1 MKLYIDLSFF
11 IGYYRSC
18 NLLGGFE
25 AMNKKV
31 YVLAIAA
38 FVVGTVEL
46 ILGGIL
52 DLIAT
57 DLHLSLAKAG
67 YLISI
72 FSLVYALSA
81 PILLNVTAR
90 FERKKVYMYTLLVF
104 LISNLISAFS
114 VNFYMLMAGRML
126 GAATGSL
133 IFVLSLTLASGI
145 VEPEY
150 KGRAVGTITM
160 GGSASLILGV
170 PIGIFVGN
178 ALGWREVFML
188 IAILTV
194 LVMAAIGVAMNRVQP
209 APAVSLQNQLKA
221 LWNPKMLAIHITT
234 LLVLA
239 GHLTLYAYFTPFLQA
254 TIGASPTAITLIYM
268 MFGLAAVAGGG
279 MGGMLSDR
287 LHPAKAIVM
296 VLIPFMIS
304 MAVIPF
310 STGLPLIAFLLLL
323 SIWGALSWT
332 VTPVQNSLIIK
343 TSPETSEI
351 LISTN
356 SGIAHAG
363 IALGTYI
370 GGLVIDH
377 SSIMNTGWVGSIL
390 VCVGLGSALV
400 AVNMKEKHVH
410 AVA

>member
-1 MKLYIDLSFF
+1 
-11 IGYYRSC
+11 
-18 NLLGGFE
+18 
-25 AMNKKV
+25 MNKKV

-57 DLHLSLAKAG
+57 DLHLSYAKAG

-72 FSLVYALSA
+72 FSLVYAISA

-90 FERKKVYMYTLLVF
+90 FERKKVYLCTLVVF

-114 VNFYMLMAGRML
+114 VNFYMLMAGRAL

-133 IFVLSLTLASGI
+133 IFVLSLTLAARI
-145 VEPEY
+145 VEPQY
-150 KGRAVGTITM
+150 KGRAVGIITM

-170 PIGIFVGN
+170 PLGIFVGN
-178 ALGWREVFML
+178 MAGWREVFIF
-188 IAILTV
+188 IAILTA
-194 LVMAAIGVAMNRVQP
+194 LVIVAISIAMDRVQP
-209 APAVSLQNQLKA
+209 IPVVPLKKQLSA
-221 LWNPKMLAIHITT
+221 LWNPRMLAIHATT

-254 TIGASPTAITLIYM
+254 TIGASSTMVTFIYV
-268 MFGLAAVAGGG
+268 MFGIAAVAGGG
-279 MGGMLSDR
+279 IGGLLSDR
-287 LHPAKAIVM
+287 LHPAKAIIIVLVPFIITM
-296 VLIPFMIS
+296 ALIPVS
-304 MAVIPF
+304 V
-310 STGLPLIAFLLLL
+310 GLPLIAFLLLL
-323 SIWGALSWT
+323 SVWSALSWT

-343 TSPETSEI
+343 TSPETADT

-370 GGLVIDH
+370 GGMVIDH
-377 SSIMNTGWVGSIL
+377 SAIQYTGWVGSIL
-390 VCVGLGSALV
+390 ILLGLVTAIY
-400 AVNMKEKHVH
+400 AITRKEHIVQ
-410 AVA
+410 AVAQ

>member
-1 MKLYIDLSFF
+1 
-11 IGYYRSC
+11 
-18 NLLGGFE
+18 
-25 AMNKKV
+25 MNKKV

-81 PILLNVTAR
+81 PILLNMTAR
-90 FERKKVYMYTLLVF
+90 FERKKVYMCTLFVF

-114 VNFYMLMAGRML
+114 TSFYMLMAGRAL

-133 IFVLSLTLASGI
+133 IFVLSLTLAARI
-145 VEPEY
+145 VEPQY

-170 PIGIFVGN
+170 PLGIFVGN
-178 ALGWREVFML
+178 LAGWREVFML
-188 IAILTV
+188 IAILTAV
-194 LVMAAIGVAMNRVQP
+194 VMVAIWIAMDRVQP
-209 APAVSLQNQLKA
+209 IPAVSLKKQLTA
-221 LWNPKMLAIHITT
+221 LWNPKMLAIHATT

-239 GHLTLYAYFTPFLQA
+239 GHLTLYAYFTPFLQE
-254 TIGASPTAITLIYM
+254 TLGASATMVTFIYM
-268 MFGLAAVAGGG
+268 MFGIAAVAGGG
-279 MGGMLSDR
+279 IGGMLSDR
-287 LHPAKAIVM
+287 LHPAKAIVI
-296 VLIPFMIS
+296 VLIPFIVS
-304 MAVIPF
+304 MAIIPF
-310 STGLPLIAFLLLL
+310 SVQLPLIAFLILL
-323 SIWGALSWT
+323 SIWSALSWT

-343 TSPETSEI
+343 TSPETAET
-351 LISTN
+351 LNSTN

-370 GGLVIDH
+370 GGMVIDH
-377 SSIMNTGWVGSIL
+377 SSILHTGWVGSVLIL
-390 VCVGLGSALV
+390 LGLVSAIYAISV
-400 AVNMKEKHVH
+400 KEKTIQ

>member
-1 MKLYIDLSFF
+1 
-11 IGYYRSC
+11 
-18 NLLGGFE
+18 
-25 AMNKKV
+25 MNKKV

-81 PILLNVTAR
+81 PILLNMTAR
-90 FERKKVYMYTLLVF
+90 FERKKVYMCTLFVF

-114 VNFYMLMAGRML
+114 TSFYMLMAGRAL

-133 IFVLSLTLASGI
+133 IFVLSLTLAARI
-145 VEPEY
+145 VKPQY

-170 PIGIFVGN
+170 PLGIFVGN
-178 ALGWREVFML
+178 LAGWREVFML
-188 IAILTV
+188 IAILTAV
-194 LVMAAIGVAMNRVQP
+194 VMVAIWIAMDRVQP
-209 APAVSLQNQLKA
+209 IPAVSLKKQLTA
-221 LWNPKMLAIHITT
+221 LWNPKMLAIHATT

-239 GHLTLYAYFTPFLQA
+239 GHLTLYAYFTPFLQE
-254 TIGASPTAITLIYM
+254 TLGASATMVTFIYM
-268 MFGLAAVAGGG
+268 MFGIAAVAGGG
-279 MGGMLSDR
+279 IGGMLSDR
-287 LHPAKAIVM
+287 LHPAKAIVI
-296 VLIPFMIS
+296 VLIPFIVS
-304 MAVIPF
+304 MAIIPF
-310 STGLPLIAFLLLL
+310 SVQLPLIAFLILL
-323 SIWGALSWT
+323 SIWSALSWT

-343 TSPETSEI
+343 TSPETAET

-370 GGLVIDH
+370 GGMVIDH
-377 SSIMNTGWVGSIL
+377 SSILNTGWVGSVLIL
-390 VCVGLGSALV
+390 LGLVSAIYAISV
-400 AVNMKEKHVH
+400 KEKTIQ

>member
-1 MKLYIDLSFF
+1 
-11 IGYYRSC
+11 
-18 NLLGGFE
+18 
-25 AMNKKV
+25 MNKKV

-57 DLHLSLAKAG
+57 DLHLSYAKAG

-72 FSLVYALSA
+72 FSLVYAISA

-90 FERKKVYMYTLLVF
+90 FERKKVYLCTLAVF
-104 LISNLISAFS
+104 LMSNLISAFS
-114 VNFYMLMAGRML
+114 VNFYMLMAGRAL

-133 IFVLSLTLASGI
+133 IFVLSLTLAARI
-145 VEPEY
+145 VEPQY
-150 KGRAVGTITM
+150 KGRAVGIITM

-170 PIGIFVGN
+170 PLGIFVGN
-178 ALGWREVFML
+178 MAGWREVFIF
-188 IAILTV
+188 IAILTA
-194 LVMAAIGVAMNRVQP
+194 LVIVAISIAMERVQP
-209 APAVSLQNQLKA
+209 IPVVPLKKQLSA
-221 LWNPKMLAIHITT
+221 LWNPRMLAIHATT

-254 TIGASPTAITLIYM
+254 TIGASSTMVTFIYV
-268 MFGLAAVAGGG
+268 MFGIAAVAGGG
-279 MGGMLSDR
+279 IGGLLSDR
-287 LHPAKAIVM
+287 LHPAKAIII
-296 VLIPFMIS
+296 VLVPFMIT
-304 MAVIPF
+304 MALIPV
-310 STGLPLIAFLLLL
+310 SVGLPLIAFLLLL
-323 SIWGALSWT
+323 SVWSALSWT

-343 TSPETSEI
+343 TSPETADT

-370 GGLVIDH
+370 GGMVIDH
-377 SSIMNTGWVGSIL
+377 SAIQHTGWVGSIL
-390 VCVGLGSALV
+390 ILLGLVTAIYAISR
-400 AVNMKEKHVH
+400 KEHSVQ

>member
-1 MKLYIDLSFF
+1 
-11 IGYYRSC
+11 
-18 NLLGGFE
+18 
-25 AMNKKV
+25 MNKKV

-81 PILLNVTAR
+81 PILLNMTAR
-90 FERKKVYMYTLLVF
+90 YERKKVYMCTLFVF

-114 VNFYMLMAGRML
+114 TSFYMLMAGRAL

-133 IFVLSLTLASGI
+133 IFVLSLTLAARI
-145 VEPEY
+145 VEPQY

-170 PIGIFVGN
+170 PLGIFVGN
-178 ALGWREVFML
+178 LAGWREVFML
-188 IAILTV
+188 IAILTAV
-194 LVMAAIGVAMNRVQP
+194 VMVAIWIAMDRVQP
-209 APAVSLQNQLKA
+209 IPAVSLKKQLTA
-221 LWNPKMLAIHITT
+221 LWNPKMLAIHATT

-239 GHLTLYAYFTPFLQA
+239 GHLTLYAYFTPFLQE
-254 TIGASPTAITLIYM
+254 TLGASATMVTFIYM
-268 MFGLAAVAGGG
+268 MFGIAAVAGGG
-279 MGGMLSDR
+279 IGGMLSDR
-287 LHPAKAIVM
+287 LHPAKAIVI
-296 VLIPFMIS
+296 VLIPFIVS

-310 STGLPLIAFLLLL
+310 SVGLPLIAFLLLL
-323 SIWGALSWT
+323 SIWSALSWT

-343 TSPETSEI
+343 TSPETAET

-377 SSIMNTGWVGSIL
+377 SSILNTGWVGSVLIL
-390 VCVGLGSALV
+390 LGLVSAIYAISV
-400 AVNMKEKHVH
+400 KEKSVQ

>member
-1 MKLYIDLSFF
+1 
-11 IGYYRSC
+11 
-18 NLLGGFE
+18 
-25 AMNKKV
+25 MNKKV

-81 PILLNVTAR
+81 PILLNMTAR
-90 FERKKVYMYTLLVF
+90 FERKKVYMCTLFVF

-114 VNFYMLMAGRML
+114 SSFYMLMAGRAL

-133 IFVLSLTLASGI
+133 IFVLSLTLAARI
-145 VEPEY
+145 VKPKY

-170 PIGIFVGN
+170 PLGIFVGN
-178 ALGWREVFML
+178 LAGWREVFML
-188 IAILTV
+188 IAILTAV
-194 LVMAAIGVAMNRVQP
+194 VMIAIWIAMDRVQP
-209 APAVSLQNQLKA
+209 IPAVSLKKQLSA
-221 LWNPKMLAIHITT
+221 LWNPKMLAIHATT

-239 GHLTLYAYFTPFLQA
+239 GHLTLYAYFTPFLQE
-254 TIGASPTAITLIYM
+254 TLGASATMVTFIYM
-268 MFGLAAVAGGG
+268 MFGIAAVAGGG
-279 MGGMLSDR
+279 IGGMLSDR
-287 LHPAKAIVM
+287 LHPAKAIII
-296 VLIPFMIS
+296 VLIPFIVS

-310 STGLPLIAFLLLL
+310 SVGLPLIAFLLLL
-323 SIWGALSWT
+323 SIWSALSWT

-343 TSPETSEI
+343 TSPETAET

-370 GGLVIDH
+370 GGMVIDH
-377 SSIMNTGWVGSIL
+377 SSILNTGWVGSVLIL
-390 VCVGLGSALV
+390 LGLVSAIYAISV
-400 AVNMKEKHVH
+400 KEKTVQ

>member
-1 MKLYIDLSFF
+1 
-11 IGYYRSC
+11 
-18 NLLGGFE
+18 
-25 AMNKKV
+25 MNKKV

-57 DLHLSLAKAG
+57 DLHLSLSKAG

-81 PILLNVTAR
+81 PILLNMTAR
-90 FERKKVYMYTLLVF
+90 FERKKVYMCTLFVF

-114 VNFYMLMAGRML
+114 SSFYMLMAGRAL

-133 IFVLSLTLASGI
+133 IFVLSLTLAARI
-145 VEPEY
+145 VEPQY

-170 PIGIFVGN
+170 PLGIFVGN
-178 ALGWREVFML
+178 LAGWREVFML
-188 IAILTV
+188 IAILTAV
-194 LVMAAIGVAMNRVQP
+194 VMVAIWIAMDRVQP
-209 APAVSLQNQLKA
+209 IPAVSLKKQLSA
-221 LWNPKMLAIHITT
+221 LWNPKMLAIHATT

-239 GHLTLYAYFTPFLQA
+239 GHLTLYAYFTPFLQE
-254 TIGASPTAITLIYM
+254 TLGASATMVTFIYM
-268 MFGLAAVAGGG
+268 MFGIAAVAGGG
-279 MGGMLSDR
+279 IGGMLSDR
-287 LHPAKAIVM
+287 LHPAKAIII
-296 VLIPFMIS
+296 VLIPFIVS

-310 STGLPLIAFLLLL
+310 SVGLPLIAFLLLL
-323 SIWGALSWT
+323 SIWSALSWT

-343 TSPETSEI
+343 TSPETAET

-370 GGLVIDH
+370 GGMVIDH
-377 SSIMNTGWVGSIL
+377 SSILNTGWVGSVLIL
-390 VCVGLGSALV
+390 LGLVSAIYAISV
-400 AVNMKEKHVH
+400 KEKTVQ

>member
-1 MKLYIDLSFF
+1 
-11 IGYYRSC
+11 
-18 NLLGGFE
+18 
-25 AMNKKV
+25 MNKKV

-57 DLHLSLAKAG
+57 DLHLSYAKAG

-72 FSLVYALSA
+72 FSLVYAISA

-90 FERKKVYMYTLLVF
+90 FERKKVYLCTLVVF
-104 LISNLISAFS
+104 LMSNLISAFS
-114 VNFYMLMAGRML
+114 VNFYMLMAGRAL

-133 IFVLSLTLASGI
+133 IFVLSLTLAARI
-145 VEPEY
+145 VEPQY
-150 KGRAVGTITM
+150 KGRAVGIITM

-170 PIGIFVGN
+170 PLGIFVGN
-178 ALGWREVFML
+178 LAGWREVFIF
-188 IAILTV
+188 IAILTA
-194 LVMAAIGVAMNRVQP
+194 LVIVAISIAMERVQP
-209 APAVSLQNQLKA
+209 IPVVPLKKQLSA
-221 LWNPKMLAIHITT
+221 LWNPRMLAIHATT

-254 TIGASPTAITLIYM
+254 TIGASSTMVTFIYV
-268 MFGLAAVAGGG
+268 MFGIAAVAGGG
-279 MGGMLSDR
+279 IGGLLSDR
-287 LHPAKAIVM
+287 LHPAKAIII
-296 VLIPFMIS
+296 VLVPFMIT
-304 MAVIPF
+304 MALIPV
-310 STGLPLIAFLLLL
+310 SVGLPLIAFLLLL
-323 SIWGALSWT
+323 SVWSALSWT

-343 TSPETSEI
+343 TSPETADT

-370 GGLVIDH
+370 GGMVIDH
-377 SSIMNTGWVGSIL
+377 SAIQHTGWVGSIL
-390 VCVGLGSALV
+390 ILLGLVTAIY
-400 AVNMKEKHVH
+400 AITRKEHSVQ
-410 AVA
+410 AVAQ

>member
-1 MKLYIDLSFF
+1 
-11 IGYYRSC
+11 
-18 NLLGGFE
+18 
-25 AMNKKV
+25 MNKKV

-114 VNFYMLMAGRML
+114 LNFYMLMAGRML
-126 GAATGSL
+126 GAAAGSL
-133 IFVLSLTLASGI
+133 IFVLSLTLASRI

-279 MGGMLSDR
+279 MGGLLSDR

>member
-1 MKLYIDLSFF
+1 
-11 IGYYRSC
+11 
-18 NLLGGFE
+18 
-25 AMNKKV
+25 MNKKV

-90 FERKKVYMYTLLVF
+90 FERKNVYMVTLLVF

-126 GAATGSL
+126 GAAAGSL
-133 IFVLSLTLASGI
+133 IFVLSLTLASRI

-160 GGSASLILGV
+160 GGSASLVLGV
-170 PIGIFVGN
+170 PIGIYVGN
-178 ALGWREVFML
+178 AFGWREVFML

-194 LVMAAIGVAMNRVQP
+194 LVMVSIGLAMDRVQP
-209 APAVSLQNQLKA
+209 APAVSLKNQLKA
-221 LWNPKMLAIHITT
+221 LWNPKMLAIHTTT

-239 GHLTLYAYFTPFLQA
+239 GHLTLYAYFTPFLQE
-254 TIGASPTAITLIYM
+254 TIGASATAITLIYM

-279 MGGMLSDR
+279 IGGMLSDR
-287 LHPAKAIVM
+287 LHPAKAILI
-296 VLIPFMIS
+296 VLVPFMIS

-310 STGLPLIAFLLLL
+310 TTGLPLIAFLLLL
-323 SIWGALSWT
+323 SVWGALSWT

-390 VCVGLGSALV
+390 VCAGLV
-400 AVNMKEKHVH
+400 TAVLAISMKEKHAHVM
-410 AVA
+410 A

>member
-1 MKLYIDLSFF
+1 
-11 IGYYRSC
+11 
-18 NLLGGFE
+18 
-25 AMNKKV
+25 MNKKV

-57 DLHLSLAKAG
+57 DLHLSYAKAG

-72 FSLVYALSA
+72 FSLVYAISA

-90 FERKKVYMYTLLVF
+90 FERKKVYLCTLVVF

-114 VNFYMLMAGRML
+114 VNFYMLMAGRAL

-133 IFVLSLTLASGI
+133 IFVLSLTLAARI
-145 VEPEY
+145 VEPQY
-150 KGRAVGTITM
+150 KGRAVGIITM

-170 PIGIFVGN
+170 PLGIFVGN
-178 ALGWREVFML
+178 MAGWREVFIF
-188 IAILTV
+188 IAILTA
-194 LVMAAIGVAMNRVQP
+194 LVIVAISIAMDRVQP
-209 APAVSLQNQLKA
+209 IPVVPLKKQLSA
-221 LWNPKMLAIHITT
+221 LWNPRMLAIHATT

-254 TIGASPTAITLIYM
+254 TIGASSTMVTFIYV
-268 MFGLAAVAGGG
+268 MFGIAAVAGGG
-279 MGGMLSDR
+279 IGGLLSDR
-287 LHPAKAIVM
+287 LHPAKAIII
-296 VLIPFMIS
+296 VLIPFMIT
-304 MAVIPF
+304 MALIPV
-310 STGLPLIAFLLLL
+310 SVGLPLIAFLLLL
-323 SIWGALSWT
+323 SVWSALSWT

-343 TSPETSEI
+343 TSPETADT

-363 IALGTYI
+363 IAIGTYI
-370 GGLVIDH
+370 GGMVIDH
-377 SSIMNTGWVGSIL
+377 SAIQHTGWVGSIL
-390 VCVGLGSALV
+390 ILLGLVTAIY
-400 AVNMKEKHVH
+400 AITRKEHSVQ

>member
-1 MKLYIDLSFF
+1 
-11 IGYYRSC
+11 
-18 NLLGGFE
+18 
-25 AMNKKV
+25 MNKKV

-81 PILLNVTAR
+81 PILLNMTAR
-90 FERKKVYMYTLLVF
+90 FERKKVYMCTLFVF

-114 VNFYMLMAGRML
+114 TSFYMLMAGRAL

-133 IFVLSLTLASGI
+133 IFVLSLTLAARI
-145 VEPEY
+145 VEPQY

-170 PIGIFVGN
+170 PLGIFVGN
-178 ALGWREVFML
+178 LAGWREVFML
-188 IAILTV
+188 IAILTAV
-194 LVMAAIGVAMNRVQP
+194 VMVAIWIAMDRVQP
-209 APAVSLQNQLKA
+209 IPAVSLKKQLTA
-221 LWNPKMLAIHITT
+221 LWNPKMLAIHATT

-239 GHLTLYAYFTPFLQA
+239 GHLTLYAYFTPFLQE
-254 TIGASPTAITLIYM
+254 TLGASATMVTFIYM
-268 MFGLAAVAGGG
+268 MFGIAAVAGGG
-279 MGGMLSDR
+279 IGGMLSDR
-287 LHPAKAIVM
+287 LHPAKAIVI
-296 VLIPFMIS
+296 VLIPFIVS
-304 MAVIPF
+304 MAIIPF
-310 STGLPLIAFLLLL
+310 SVQLPLIAFLILL
-323 SIWGALSWT
+323 SIWSALSWT

-343 TSPETSEI
+343 TSPETAET

-370 GGLVIDH
+370 GGMVIDH
-377 SSIMNTGWVGSIL
+377 SSILNTGWVGSVLIL
-390 VCVGLGSALV
+390 LGLVSAIYAISV
-400 AVNMKEKHVH
+400 KEKTVQ

>member
-1 MKLYIDLSFF
+1 
-11 IGYYRSC
+11 
-18 NLLGGFE
+18 
-25 AMNKKV
+25 MNKKV

-126 GAATGSL
+126 GAAAGSL
-133 IFVLSLTLASGI
+133 IFVLSLTLASRI

-254 TIGASPTAITLIYM
+254 TIGGSPTAITLIYM

-287 LHPAKAIVM
+287 LHPAKAIVL

>member
-1 MKLYIDLSFF
+1 
-11 IGYYRSC
+11 
-18 NLLGGFE
+18 
-25 AMNKKV
+25 MNKKV

-57 DLHLSLAKAG
+57 DLHLSYAKAG

-72 FSLVYALSA
+72 FSLVYAISA

-90 FERKKVYMYTLLVF
+90 FERKKVYLCTLVVF
-104 LISNLISAFS
+104 LMSNLISAFS
-114 VNFYMLMAGRML
+114 VNFYMLMAGRAL

-133 IFVLSLTLASGI
+133 IFVLSLTLAARI
-145 VEPEY
+145 VEPQY
-150 KGRAVGTITM
+150 KGRAVGIITM

-170 PIGIFVGN
+170 PLGIFVGN
-178 ALGWREVFML
+178 MAGWREVFIF
-188 IAILTV
+188 IAILTA
-194 LVMAAIGVAMNRVQP
+194 LVIVAISIAMERVQP
-209 APAVSLQNQLKA
+209 IPVVPLKKQLSA
-221 LWNPKMLAIHITT
+221 LWNPRMLAIHATT

-254 TIGASPTAITLIYM
+254 TIGASSTMVTFIYV
-268 MFGLAAVAGGG
+268 MFGIAAVAGGG
-279 MGGMLSDR
+279 IGGLLSDR
-287 LHPAKAIVM
+287 LHPAKAIII
-296 VLIPFMIS
+296 VLVPFMIT
-304 MAVIPF
+304 MALIPV
-310 STGLPLIAFLLLL
+310 SVGLPLIAFLLLL
-323 SIWGALSWT
+323 SVWSALSWT

-343 TSPETSEI
+343 TSPETADT

-370 GGLVIDH
+370 GGMVIEN
-377 SSIMNTGWVGSIL
+377 SSIQHTGWIGSIL
-390 VCVGLGSALV
+390 ILLGLVTAIYAISR
-400 AVNMKEKHVH
+400 KEHSVQ

>member
-1 MKLYIDLSFF
+1 
-11 IGYYRSC
+11 
-18 NLLGGFE
+18 
-25 AMNKKV
+25 MNKKV

-81 PILLNVTAR
+81 PILLNITAR
-90 FERKKVYMYTLLVF
+90 FERKKVYMCTLFVF

-114 VNFYMLMAGRML
+114 TSFYMLMAGRAL

-133 IFVLSLTLASGI
+133 IFVLSLTLAARI
-145 VEPEY
+145 VEPQY

-170 PIGIFVGN
+170 PLGIFVGN
-178 ALGWREVFML
+178 LAGWREVFML
-188 IAILTV
+188 IAILTAV
-194 LVMAAIGVAMNRVQP
+194 VMVAIWIAMDRVQP
-209 APAVSLQNQLKA
+209 IPAVSLKKQLTA
-221 LWNPKMLAIHITT
+221 LWNPKMLAIHATT

-239 GHLTLYAYFTPFLQA
+239 GHLTLYAYFTPFLQE
-254 TIGASPTAITLIYM
+254 TLGASATMVTFIYM
-268 MFGLAAVAGGG
+268 MFGIAAVAGGG
-279 MGGMLSDR
+279 IGGMLSDR
-287 LHPAKAIVM
+287 LHPAKAIVI
-296 VLIPFMIS
+296 VLIPFIVS

-310 STGLPLIAFLLLL
+310 SVQLPLIAFLILL
-323 SIWGALSWT
+323 SIWSALSWT

-343 TSPETSEI
+343 TSPETAET

-370 GGLVIDH
+370 GGMVIDH
-377 SSIMNTGWVGSIL
+377 SSILNTGWVGSVLIL
-390 VCVGLGSALV
+390 LGLVSAIYAISV
-400 AVNMKEKHVH
+400 KEKTVQ

>member
-1 MKLYIDLSFF
+1 
-11 IGYYRSC
+11 
-18 NLLGGFE
+18 
-25 AMNKKV
+25 MNKKV

-52 DLIAT
+52 DLIAS
-57 DLHLSLAKAG
+57 DLQLSLAKAG

-81 PILLNVTAR
+81 PILLNMTAR
-90 FERKKVYMYTLLVF
+90 FERKKVYMCTLFVF

-114 VNFYMLMAGRML
+114 TSFYMLMAGRAL

-133 IFVLSLTLASGI
+133 IFVLSLTLAARI
-145 VEPEY
+145 VEPQY

-170 PIGIFVGN
+170 PLGIFVGN
-178 ALGWREVFML
+178 LAGWREVFML
-188 IAILTV
+188 IAMLTAV
-194 LVMAAIGVAMNRVQP
+194 VMVAIWIAMDRVQP
-209 APAVSLQNQLKA
+209 IPAVSLKKQLTA
-221 LWNPKMLAIHITT
+221 LWNPKMLAIHATT

-239 GHLTLYAYFTPFLQA
+239 GHLTLYAYFTPFLQE
-254 TIGASPTAITLIYM
+254 TLGASATMVTFIYM
-268 MFGLAAVAGGG
+268 MFGIAAVAGGG
-279 MGGMLSDR
+279 IGGMLSDR
-287 LHPAKAIVM
+287 LHPAKAIVI
-296 VLIPFMIS
+296 VLIPFIVS

-310 STGLPLIAFLLLL
+310 SVGLPLIAFLLLL
-323 SIWGALSWT
+323 SIWSALSWT

-343 TSPETSEI
+343 TSPETAET

-370 GGLVIDH
+370 GGMVIDH
-377 SSIMNTGWVGSIL
+377 SSILNNGWVGSVLILLGL
-390 VCVGLGSALV
+390 VCAIYAISV
-400 AVNMKEKHVH
+400 KEKTIQ
-410 AVA
+410 AIA

>member
-1 MKLYIDLSFF
+1 
-11 IGYYRSC
+11 
-18 NLLGGFE
+18 
-25 AMNKKV
+25 MNKKV

-81 PILLNVTAR
+81 PILLNMTAR
-90 FERKKVYMYTLLVF
+90 FERKKVYMCTLFVF

-114 VNFYMLMAGRML
+114 TSLYMLMAGRAL

-133 IFVLSLTLASGI
+133 IFVLSLTLAARI
-145 VEPEY
+145 VEPQY

-170 PIGIFVGN
+170 PLGIFVGN
-178 ALGWREVFML
+178 LAGWREVFML
-188 IAILTV
+188 IAILTAV
-194 LVMAAIGVAMNRVQP
+194 VMVAIWIAMDRVQP
-209 APAVSLQNQLKA
+209 IPAVSLKKQLMA
-221 LWNPKMLAIHITT
+221 LWNPKMLAIHATT

-239 GHLTLYAYFTPFLQA
+239 GHLTLYAYFTPFLQE
-254 TIGASPTAITLIYM
+254 TLGASATMVTFIYM
-268 MFGLAAVAGGG
+268 MFGIAAVAGGG
-279 MGGMLSDR
+279 IGGMLSDR
-287 LHPAKAIVM
+287 LHPAKAIVI
-296 VLIPFMIS
+296 VLIPFIVS

-310 STGLPLIAFLLLL
+310 SVGLPLIAFLLLL
-323 SIWGALSWT
+323 SIWSALSWT

-343 TSPETSEI
+343 TSPETAET

-370 GGLVIDH
+370 GGMVIDH
-377 SSIMNTGWVGSIL
+377 SSILNTGWVGSVLIL
-390 VCVGLGSALV
+390 LGLVSAIYAISV
-400 AVNMKEKHVH
+400 KEKSVQ
-410 AVA
+410 AIA

>member
-1 MKLYIDLSFF
+1 
-11 IGYYRSC
+11 
-18 NLLGGFE
+18 
-25 AMNKKV
+25 MNKKV

-57 DLHLSLAKAG
+57 DLHLSYAKAG

-72 FSLVYALSA
+72 FSLVYAISA

-90 FERKKVYMYTLLVF
+90 FERKKVYLCTLVVF

-114 VNFYMLMAGRML
+114 VNFYMLMAGRAL

-133 IFVLSLTLASGI
+133 IFVLSLTLAARI
-145 VEPEY
+145 VEPQY
-150 KGRAVGTITM
+150 KGRAVGIITM

-170 PIGIFVGN
+170 PLGIFVGN
-178 ALGWREVFML
+178 MAGWREVFIF
-188 IAILTV
+188 IAILTA
-194 LVMAAIGVAMNRVQP
+194 LVIVAISIAMDRVQP
-209 APAVSLQNQLKA
+209 IPVVPLKKQLSA
-221 LWNPKMLAIHITT
+221 LWNPRMLAIHATT

-254 TIGASPTAITLIYM
+254 TIGASSTMVTFIYV
-268 MFGLAAVAGGG
+268 MFGIAAVAGGG
-279 MGGMLSDR
+279 IGGLLSDR
-287 LHPAKAIVM
+287 LHPAKAIII
-296 VLIPFMIS
+296 VLIPFMIT
-304 MAVIPF
+304 MALIPV
-310 STGLPLIAFLLLL
+310 SVGLPLIAFLLLL
-323 SIWGALSWT
+323 SVWSALSWT

-343 TSPETSEI
+343 TSPETADT

-370 GGLVIDH
+370 GGMVIDH
-377 SSIMNTGWVGSIL
+377 SAIQHTGWVGSIL
-390 VCVGLGSALV
+390 ILLGLVTAIY
-400 AVNMKEKHVH
+400 AITRKEHSVQ

>member
-1 MKLYIDLSFF
+1 
-11 IGYYRSC
+11 
-18 NLLGGFE
+18 
-25 AMNKKV
+25 MNKKV

-126 GAATGSL
+126 GAAAGSL
-133 IFVLSLTLASGI
+133 IFVLSLTLASRI

-221 LWNPKMLAIHITT
+221 LWNPKMLAIHMTT

-287 LHPAKAIVM
+287 LHPAKAIVL
-296 VLIPFMIS
+296 VLIPFMMS

-390 VCVGLGSALV
+390 VCVGLGSAVL

>member
-1 MKLYIDLSFF
+1 
-11 IGYYRSC
+11 
-18 NLLGGFE
+18 
-25 AMNKKV
+25 MNKKV

-57 DLHLSLAKAG
+57 DLHLSYAKAG

-72 FSLVYALSA
+72 FSLVYAISA

-90 FERKKVYMYTLLVF
+90 FERKKVYLCTLVVF
-104 LISNLISAFS
+104 LISNLFSAFS
-114 VNFYMLMAGRML
+114 VNFYMLMAGRAL

-133 IFVLSLTLASGI
+133 IFVLSLTLAARI
-145 VEPEY
+145 VEPQY
-150 KGRAVGTITM
+150 KGRAVGIITM

-170 PIGIFVGN
+170 PLGIFVGN
-178 ALGWREVFML
+178 MAGWREVFIF
-188 IAILTV
+188 IAILTA
-194 LVMAAIGVAMNRVQP
+194 LVIVAISIAMDRVQP
-209 APAVSLQNQLKA
+209 IPVVPLKKQLSA
-221 LWNPKMLAIHITT
+221 LWNPRMLAIHATT

-254 TIGASPTAITLIYM
+254 TIGASSTMVTFIYV
-268 MFGLAAVAGGG
+268 MFGIAAVAGGG
-279 MGGMLSDR
+279 IGGLLSDR
-287 LHPAKAIVM
+287 LHPAKAIII
-296 VLIPFMIS
+296 VLVPFMIT
-304 MAVIPF
+304 MALIPV
-310 STGLPLIAFLLLL
+310 SVGLPLIAFLLLL
-323 SIWGALSWT
+323 SVWSALSWT

-343 TSPETSEI
+343 TSPETADT

-370 GGLVIDH
+370 GGMVIDH
-377 SSIMNTGWVGSIL
+377 SAIQHTGWVGSIL
-390 VCVGLGSALV
+390 ILLGLVTAIY
-400 AVNMKEKHVH
+400 AITRKEHSVQ
-410 AVA
+410 AVAQ

>member
-1 MKLYIDLSFF
+1 
-11 IGYYRSC
+11 
-18 NLLGGFE
+18 
-25 AMNKKV
+25 MNKKV

-81 PILLNVTAR
+81 PILLNMTAR
-90 FERKKVYMYTLLVF
+90 FERKKVYMCTLFVF

-114 VNFYMLMAGRML
+114 TSFYMLMAGRAL

-133 IFVLSLTLASGI
+133 IFVLSLTLAARI
-145 VEPEY
+145 VEPQY

-170 PIGIFVGN
+170 PLGIFVGN
-178 ALGWREVFML
+178 LAGWREVFML
-188 IAILTV
+188 IAILTAV
-194 LVMAAIGVAMNRVQP
+194 VMVAIWIAMDRVQP
-209 APAVSLQNQLKA
+209 IPAVSLKKQLTA
-221 LWNPKMLAIHITT
+221 LWNPKMLAIHATT

-239 GHLTLYAYFTPFLQA
+239 GHLTLYAYFTPFLQE
-254 TIGASPTAITLIYM
+254 TLGASATMVTFIYM
-268 MFGLAAVAGGG
+268 MFGIAAVAGGG
-279 MGGMLSDR
+279 IGGMLSDR
-287 LHPAKAIVM
+287 LHPAKAIVI
-296 VLIPFMIS
+296 VLIPFIVS

-310 STGLPLIAFLLLL
+310 SVGLPLIVFLILL
-323 SIWGALSWT
+323 SIWSALSWT

-343 TSPETSEI
+343 TSPETAET

-370 GGLVIDH
+370 GGMVIDH
-377 SSIMNTGWVGSIL
+377 SSILNTGWVGSVLIL
-390 VCVGLGSALV
+390 LGLVSAIYAISV
-400 AVNMKEKHVH
+400 KEKTVQ